1 MLRSLSSPMDPSDF
15 ELLQR
20 WRDGEA
26 AAGNELVARHYTTVR
41 RFLEVRLTHAAE
53 DLTQRVFLDC
63 IQAVERRA
71 VHTSFRAYLLGIA
84 RNRMLM
90 HLRQTTRHDH
100 LRHFADDGGDRPS
113 RKTSLTAVFARMQ
126 EHHMLL
132 RAMVELPP
140 DLQIALQLYYW
151 DGLSTAEI
159 GEVCEVP
166 ASTVTTRLARAREL
180 VKRELM
186 KSCPPGRERDAVE
199 RDVAGWTRS
208 LVRPDDPAPGSSDC

>member
-1 MLRSLSSPMDPSDF
+1 MEPSDF
-15 ELLQR
+15 ELLER
-20 WRDGEA
+20 WRGGDA
-26 AAGNELVARHYTTVR
+26 LAGNELVARHYTTVR

-63 IQAVERRA
+63 IQAIDRRA

-84 RNRMLM
+84 RNHMLM
-90 HLRQTTRHDH
+90 YLRQSSRHDR
-100 LRHFADDGGDRPS
+100 LRRFADEESDRPS

-126 EHHMLL
+126 QHHMLL

-151 DGLSTAEI
+151 DGMSTPEI
-159 GEVCEVP
+159 GEVLEIP

-180 VKRELM
+180 VKRELART
-186 KSCPPGRERDAVE
+186 CPQGPDQESLVQNLDA
-199 RDVAGWTRS
+199 WTRS
-208 LVRPDDPAPGSSDC
+208 LVRPDDPTPGAR

>member
-1 MLRSLSSPMDPSDF
+1 MEPSDF
-15 ELLQR
+15 ELLER
-20 WRDGEA
+20 WSEGDA

-63 IQAVERRA
+63 IQAMERRA

-90 HLRQTTRHDH
+90 HLRESTRHDQ
-100 LRHFADDGGDRPS
+100 LRRFVDDSGEHPS

-126 EHHMLL
+126 QHHMLL

-140 DLQIALQLYYW
+140 DLQITLQLYYW
-151 DGLSTAEI
+151 DGLSTSEIAE
-159 GEVCEVP
+159 VVAVP

-180 VKRELM
+180 VKRELART
-186 KSCPPGRERDAVE
+186 CPPGPERDSLV
-199 RDVAGWTRS
+199 RDLPAWTRS
-208 LVRPDDPAPGSSDC
+208 LVRPDEPPPDAR

>member
-1 MLRSLSSPMDPSDF
+1 MEPSDF

-20 WRDGEA
+20 WRDGDA

-63 IQAVERRA
+63 IQSIDRRA
-71 VHTSFRAYLLGIA
+71 VHTSFRGYLLGIA

-90 HLRQTTRHDH
+90 HLRESSRHDQ
-100 LRHFADDGGDRPS
+100 LRRFADDGGDRPS
-113 RKTSLTAVFARMQ
+113 RKTSLTAVFARAQ
-126 EHHMLL
+126 QHHMLL

-140 DLQIALQLYYW
+140 DLQITLQLYYW

-159 GEVCEVP
+159 GEVVAVP
-166 ASTVTTRLARAREL
+166 PSTVTTRLARAREL
-180 VKRELM
+180 VKRELARV
-186 KSCPPGRERDAVE
+186 CPPGPERDSLV
-199 RDVAGWTRS
+199 RDLPAWTRS
-208 LVRPDDPAPGSSDC
+208 LVRPDEPPPDTR